1 MNLTKERAEEWVGFT
16 SWKKLQFHGGK
27 PWKIHATKHV
37 LLIVGSWSA
46 CIRAA
51 TPPNTFQREQLLLRI
66 PAIQR
71 LQLDSKELIKFLKYS
86 QGQVYNKLYV
96 LVFVPQY
103 QPHVGLRGFLT
114 HPFGS
119 TNCIHQAEFT
129 MKDLPTTPSPWPWLP
144 SWGHILASSSIHH
157 KCHDLGRGCRRE
169 SFVCGF
175 FKDEK
180 KVCKPGKWRWC
191 VYKIMIYNI
200 QYIDSWWCI

>member
-103 QPHVGLRGFLT
+103 QPHVGLYVVFWPIHLDPQTVFTKLNLPWKIYPRPQAHGLGSLLGDISLRAAPFITSATTWGVAAGEKALSAGFSKMKKKYVSLANDD
-114 HPFGS
+114 GVY
-119 TNCIHQAEFT
+119 TNIWYIT
-129 MKDLPTTPSPWPWLP
+129 Y
-144 SWGHILASSSIHH
+144 SI
-157 KCHDLGRGCRRE
+157 
-169 SFVCGF
+169 
-175 FKDEK
+175 
-180 KVCKPGKWRWC
+180 
-191 VYKIMIYNI
+191 
-200 QYIDSWWCI
+200 

>member
-16 SWKKLQFHGGK
+16 SWKKPQFHRGK
-27 PWKIHATKHV
+27 PCKIHATKHV

-51 TPPNTFQREQLLLRI
+51 NPPNTFRRQQLLLRI

-71 LQLDSKELIKFLKYS
+71 LQLDSKELIKILKYS

-96 LVFVPQY
+96 LVSVPQY

-157 KCHDLGRGCRRE
+157 KCHDLGCGCRRE

-175 FKDEK
+175 FKYEK
-180 KVCKPGKWRWC
+180 KGSKPGKWRWC
-191 VYKIMIYNI
+191 VYKYMIYNI
-200 QYIDSWWCI
+200 QYIHSWWCI